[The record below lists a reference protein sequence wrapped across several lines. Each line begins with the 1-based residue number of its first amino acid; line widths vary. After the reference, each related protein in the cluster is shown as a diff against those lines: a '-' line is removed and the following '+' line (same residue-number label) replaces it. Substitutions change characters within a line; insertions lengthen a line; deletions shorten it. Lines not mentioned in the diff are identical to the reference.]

1 MNCIPKLNTIFGG
14 AIQQDGPFFD
24 NPYNL
29 NNRIILILDFYYSVS
44 IIVVL
49 LQHFYYSVFTTSAQR
64 AQSVGCALS

>member
-29 NNRIILILDFYYSVS
+29 NNRIILILDF
-44 IIVVL
+44 L
-49 LQHFYYSVFTTSAQR
+49 LQRFYDSTLYSTFIIMFLQHR
-64 AQSVGCALS
+64 HSVHKV